1 MSASSDNGKSRPKP
15 TPPAA
20 ASQPV
25 DRPLLRLIPLD
36 DTVVFPNMG
45 ITLTVDVGED
55 ERVVLVPRHENE
67 FLEVGTIAEV
77 EDHLR
82 LPGGGR
88 AVALSGEH
96 RALIGAAQTG
106 VDGELRVEIDERPD
120 GVPTD
125 GRTRNLER
133 EYRAIVEEILELRGD
148 DGRIAA
154 FLRAIVEPGPLADSA
169 GYSPNLSYAQKV
181 ELLRTL
187 DVTDRLELSV
197 KLQRESLAELQ
208 VRKRIREDV
217 QDGAEKQQRDYF
229 LRKQMESIRK
239 ELGEDEGSVADEYRA
254 KIEAAGMPEEVHEQA
269 LKELGRLERMGEQ
282 TGESSMIR
290 TYLDWLI
297 AVPWAKRSDEH
308 LDPAGARVVLDA
320 DHAGLEDV
328 KDRITEYLA
337 VRKLRQDRG
346 IEADPKSGAILT
358 LIGPPGTGKTSIG
371 ESIARALGREFVRM
385 SLGGVRDEAEIRG
398 HRRTY
403 IGALPGRL
411 VRALRDAGTMNPVI
425 LLDEVDKVGADWR
438 GDPSAALL
446 EVLDPA
452 QNHSFRDHY
461 LDVELDLSQVMF
473 IATANVADTIPG
485 PLLDRMEVIRF
496 DGYTSEEKLA
506 IAKGYLWPRQRDR
519 NGLLEGEVEIDDE
532 LLRLVIAEY
541 TREAGVRSLER
552 ELGTLLRKTATKIAS
567 TLPVE
572 GSAKATGGAQDGAK
586 EAGAQSEGNE
596 PVDEESV
603 AKPAAKPTDTA
614 PLEEA
619 EPAAKAQPAEPTAKK
634 APKKA
639 AARKAPP
646 VKIDLETVREALGRQ
661 RFFQESASRT
671 ATPGVA
677 TGLAVTGTGG
687 DVLFVEATAMK
698 SSGSGGGGGLVLTG
712 QLGDVMKES
721 ARIALSYV
729 RGHAEEIGIEEGAF
743 EGQEFHVHVPAG
755 AIPKDGPSAGVTM
768 VTALASLLSGR
779 AVKHTVGM
787 TGEVTLQGRVLP
799 IGGLKQKVLAAHAAG
814 LTDVILP
821 ERNRGDLD
829 DIPQEV
835 REQMT
840 FHPVMTVQEVL
851 DRALEPAREVV
862 TSQAS

>member
-1 MSASSDNGKSRPKP
+1 MS
-15 TPPAA
+15 PAQD
-20 ASQPV
+20 QPIV
-25 DRPLLRLIPLD
+25 QPSEPRQRLRLIPLD

-45 ITLTVDVGED
+45 ITLTADVGD
-55 ERVVLVPRHENE
+55 DKRVVLVPRHDNE
-67 FLEVGTIAEV
+67 FLEVGTVAEV
-77 EDHLR
+77 SEQIR

-88 AVALSGEH
+88 AVAISGEH

-106 VDGELRVEIDERPD
+106 PGGELRVEVDERPD
-120 GVPTD
+120 EVPVD
-125 GRTRNLER
+125 GRTRELER
-133 EYRAIVEEILELRGD
+133 EYRATVEEILELRGD
-148 DGRIAA
+148 DGRISA
-154 FLRAIVEPGPLADSA
+154 FLRAIAEPGALADSA
-169 GYSPNLSYAQKV
+169 GYSPTITYEQKV
-181 ELLRTL
+181 ELLRTI
-187 DVTDRLELSV
+187 DVTDRLQLAV
-197 KLQRESLAELQ
+197 RLQRESLAELQ

-217 QDGAEKQQRDYF
+217 QEGAEKQQREYF

-239 ELGEDEGSVADEYRA
+239 ELDEDDASVVEEYRT
-254 KIEAAGMPEEVHEQA
+254 KIEEAQMPEAVNEQA

-297 AVPWAKRSDEH
+297 AVPWGKRSDEH
-308 LDPAGARVVLDA
+308 LDPVAARAVLDA

-328 KDRITEYLA
+328 KDRVTEYLA

-346 IEADPKSGAILT
+346 IEVDPKSGAILT

-371 ESIARALGREFVRM
+371 ESIARATGREFVRM

-461 LDVELDLSQVMF
+461 LDVELDLSQVLF
-473 IATANVADTIPG
+473 LATANVFDTIPG

-519 NGLLEGEVEIDDE
+519 NGLREDEVEISDE
-532 LLRLVIAEY
+532 TLRAIIAEY
-541 TREAGVRSLER
+541 TREAGVRNLER
-552 ELGTLLRKTATKIAS
+552 ELGTVLRKTATRIAS
-567 TLPVE
+567 TQP
-572 GSAKATGGAQDGAK
+572 S
-586 EAGAQSEGNE
+586 
-596 PVDEESV
+596 PESV
-603 AKPAAKPTDTA
+603 P
-614 PLEEA
+614 A
-619 EPAAKAQPAEPTAKK
+619 EPAAIPQDVATPVEADGNVSEGARPTEDDKKTTKTAKRSK
-634 APKKA
+634 APKSA
-639 AARKAPP
+639 AALKTP
-646 VKIDLETVREALGRQ
+646 VRIDLEVVRDALGRQ
-661 RFFQESASRT
+661 RFFQESAART

-677 TGLAVTGTGG
+677 TGLAVTGSGG

-698 SSGSGGGGGLVLTG
+698 GSSGGNGLVLTG

-729 RGHAEEIGIEEGAF
+729 RGHAEELGIDEGAF
-743 EGQEFHVHVPAG
+743 ENKEFHVHVPAG

-779 AVKHTVGM
+779 PVKHTVGM

-799 IGGLKQKVLAAHAAG
+799 IGGFKQKALAANAAG

-829 DIPQEV
+829 EIPKEV
-835 REQMT
+835 RDQMT

-851 DRALEPAREVV
+851 DRALEPARDVARL
-862 TSQAS
+862 S

>member
-1 MSASSDNGKSRPKP
+1 MAM
-15 TPPAA
+15 TPPP
-20 ASQPV
+20 SSVPPV
-25 DRPLLRLIPLD
+25 DPGAESERRPLLRLIPLE
-36 DTVVFPNMG
+36 DTVVFPSMG
-45 ITLTVDVGED
+45 ITLTVEVGED

-67 FLEVGTIAEV
+67 FLEVGTVAEV
-77 EDHLR
+77 SEQLR

-106 VDGELRVEIDERPD
+106 PEGELRVEVDERPD
-120 GVPTD
+120 DVPVNR
-125 GRTRNLER
+125 RTRELER
-133 EYRAIVEEILELRGD
+133 EYRAVVEEILELRGD

-169 GYSPNLSYAQKV
+169 GYSPNLTYEQKV
-181 ELLRTL
+181 QLLRTM
-187 DVTDRLELSV
+187 DVADRLELAV

-217 QDGAEKQQRDYF
+217 QEGAEKQQREYF

-239 ELGEDEGSVADEYRA
+239 ELGEDEGSVAEEYRD
-254 KIEAAGMPEEVHEQA
+254 KIEAAEMPQDVQEQA

-297 AVPWAKRSDEH
+297 AVPWSKRSEEH
-308 LDPAGARVVLDA
+308 LDPVAAREVLDA

-328 KDRITEYLA
+328 KDRVTEYLA
-337 VRKLRQDRG
+337 VRKLRSDRG

-371 ESIARALGREFVRM
+371 ESIARATGRKFVRM

-473 IATANVADTIPG
+473 LATANVADTIPG

-496 DGYTSEEKLA
+496 DGYTNEEKLA
-506 IAKGYLWPRQRDR
+506 IARGYLWPRQRER
-519 NGLLEGEVEIDDE
+519 NGLREDEVAVSDE
-532 LLRLVIAEY
+532 VIRTVTTEY
-541 TREAGVRSLER
+541 TREAGVRNLER
-552 ELGTLLRKTATKIAS
+552 ELGTILRKTATKIAS
-567 TLPVE
+567 GEVQAPVE
-572 GSAKATGGAQDGAK
+572 
-586 EAGAQSEGNE
+586 
-596 PVDEESV
+596 
-603 AKPAAKPTDTA
+603 
-614 PLEEA
+614 
-619 EPAAKAQPAEPTAKK
+619 
-634 APKKA
+634 
-639 AARKAPP
+639 
-646 VKIDLETVREALGRQ
+646 IDLDVVRDALGRQ
-661 RFFQESASRT
+661 KFFQESASRT
-671 ATPGVA
+671 AVPGVA

-687 DVLFVEATAMK
+687 DVLFVEATAMHGK
-698 SSGSGGGGGLVLTG
+698 GELLLTG

-721 ARIALSYV
+721 AKIALSYV
-729 RGHAEEIGIEEGAF
+729 RSHAEDLGIEESAF
-743 EGQEFHVHVPAG
+743 EEHEFHVHVPAG

-768 VTALASLLSGR
+768 VTALASLLCR
-779 AVKHTVGM
+779 RPVKHTVGM

-799 IGGLKQKVLAAHAAG
+799 VGGIKQKVLAAHAAG
-814 LTDVILP
+814 LSDVILP

-829 DIPQEV
+829 DIPEEV
-835 REQMT
+835 REQIS
-840 FHPVMTVQEVL
+840 FHPVMSIEEVL
-851 DRALEPAREVV
+851 ELALEPA
-862 TSQAS
+862 ASVAQVS

>member
-1 MSASSDNGKSRPKP
+1 M
-15 TPPAA
+15 TPPADKPQA
-20 ASQPV
+20 QASQPKQ
-25 DRPLLRLIPLD
+25 LLRLIPLD

-45 ITLTVDVGED
+45 ITLTIDVGDD

-77 EDHLR
+77 TEQIR

-88 AVALSGEH
+88 AVAISGEH
-96 RALIGAAQTG
+96 RALIGAAQT
-106 VDGELRVEIDERPD
+106 DPTGELRVEVDERPD
-120 GVPTD
+120 DEPVD
-125 GRTRNLER
+125 GRTRELER
-133 EYRAIVEEILELRGD
+133 EYRATVEEILELRGD

-154 FLRAIVEPGPLADSA
+154 FLRAIAEPGALADSA
-169 GYSPNLSYAQKV
+169 GYSPNLSYEQKV

-187 DVTDRLELSV
+187 DVTDRLELAV

-217 QDGAEKQQRDYF
+217 QDGAEKQQREYF
-229 LRKQMESIRK
+229 LRKQMDSIRK
-239 ELGEDEGSVADEYRA
+239 ELGDDDASVADEYRA
-254 KIEAAGMPEEVHEQA
+254 KIEDAKMPEDVNEQA
-269 LKELGRLERMGEQ
+269 LKELARLERMGEQ

-297 AVPWAKRSDEH
+297 AVPWSKRSDEH
-308 LDPAGARVVLDA
+308 LDPVAARAVLDA

-371 ESIARALGREFVRM
+371 ESIARATGREFVRM

-473 IATANVADTIPG
+473 LATANVADTIPG

-519 NGLLEGEVEIDDE
+519 NGLREDEVQISDDV
-532 LLRLVIAEY
+532 LRTIISEY

-552 ELGTLLRKTATKIAS
+552 ELGRVLRKTATKIAS
-567 TLPVE
+567 
-572 GSAKATGGAQDGAK
+572 
-586 EAGAQSEGNE
+586 AQSLAGSDGDGEQPNPTGENGK
-596 PVDEESV
+596 
-603 AKPAAKPTDTA
+603 APAA
-614 PLEEA
+614 
-619 EPAAKAQPAEPTAKK
+619 TAKK
-634 APKKA
+634 KKA
-639 AARKAPP
+639 AAKDEDKPAKKTKAAKAAKPVP
-646 VKIDLETVREALGRQ
+646 VKIDLDAVRDALGRQ
-661 RFFQESASRT
+661 KVFQESAART

-677 TGLAVTGTGG
+677 TGLAVTGAGG

-698 SSGSGGGGGLVLTG
+698 SSGASGNGLVLTG

-729 RGHAEEIGIEEGAF
+729 RGHAEELGIDESAF
-743 EGQEFHVHVPAG
+743 ENQEFHVHVPAG

-779 AVKHTVGM
+779 PVKHTVGM

-799 IGGLKQKVLAAHAAG
+799 IGGFKQKALAANAAG

-829 DIPQEV
+829 EIPEEV
-835 REQMT
+835 RDQMA

-851 DRALEPAREVV
+851 DRALEPARDVAHV
-862 TSQAS
+862 S